1 MTATKLTALGVPIGL
16 LVLVLVLVASGG
28 SPAAPPAEGDAGGGA
43 ARGSWWH
50 GADATARLKD
60 AEGNFVG
67 VVRFRYEG
75 DEVEVEAD
83 VKNVEP
89 ADEFHGFH
97 VHTTGKCDPDAVDP
111 ATGNTVP
118 FFSAGGH
125 FNPGGEVHGEHAGD
139 FPVLLVQSDGH
150 AEEEFDTDRFRLGQ
164 LFDDDGSAVIVHAG
178 RDNYAN
184 IPATTPTGAERYH
197 SHTEDVFGPDSM
209 TKATGDAGARF
220 ACGVVRRTWF
230 FR

>member
-1 MTATKLTALGVPIGL
+1 MATKLITAVGVPVAL
-16 LVLVLVLVASGG
+16 LVLVLVLLATGG
-28 SPAAPPAEGDAGGGA
+28 APAAPPAEEGGA
-43 ARGSWWH
+43 ETRGGTW
-50 GADATARLKD
+50 GGTDAVARLKD

-67 VVRFRYEG
+67 VVRFESEG

-89 ADEFHGFH
+89 AGEFHGFH
-97 VHTTGKCDPDAVDP
+97 VHQTGKCDPDAVDP

-150 AEEEFDTDRFRLGQ
+150 AEEEFDTDRFRLRQ
-164 LFDDDGSAVIVHAG
+164 LFDQDGSAVIVHAG

-184 IPATTPTGAERYH
+184 IPERYH

-209 TKATGDAGARF
+209 SRATGDAGARF
-220 ACGVVRRTWF
+220 ACGVVRRT
-230 FR
+230 